1 MLACLDEFN
10 MSSDIIIL
18 QPGSPI
24 TLKMKV
30 SKVDMSSLAEDLQL
44 HLNWANLKVIFS
56 IR

>member
-1 MLACLDEFN
+1 
-10 MSSDIIIL
+10 MSSNLIIP
-18 QPGSPI
+18 QPGSLI

-44 HLNWANLKVIFS
+44 HLNRADLKVICS